1 MSVID
6 ITQEPDA
13 LVKNIVSVAI
23 DHRHPWV
30 GDWSA
35 NFRRLA
41 GFTENDVPG
50 TNSTSGGQP
59 ITPQPATQRFA
70 TSFNVTRNF
79 FYRLL
84 GRVMPALVRYQV
96 LSATRDED
104 DRDAAEIGAKYL
116 RSRTSADS
124 GDDFEPLVR
133 TVGYVFAGGP
143 AYYLVEPQ
151 YSEDGYPGGVRCS
164 DVMPTDLYKF
174 PGIIDANDSPAI
186 VLDARMSQTQIQ
198 ARYPKLASQ
207 IKSWGEIAGATWP
220 EDVDFTIMSP
230 CIDKGVYTVR
240 RLLMRPNNLH
250 PEGMEHISIV
260 GLDGISEVR
269 DTLDTYDKMYPVVT
283 FADIPMGPFSEDR
296 GRMTISSKMQRV
308 LDIALSKS
316 LDITLGG
323 PQNIVGIPVT
333 SSITPDDFTNRAWFF
348 YDLIPGQELKIDQ
361 APGMGN
367 LSEVV
372 DIAMRFMA
380 EVHAQNPSSRG
391 QSSGPR
397 QSGRALEHL
406 TQMDVAVDEPFLAM
420 IRRAVARVG
429 KRILGEAK
437 RTLPDDYKFAAMG
450 KYQRHQMA
458 SFKAANLREGF
469 DVRVMPGGA
478 LPDDKGSKAQLVIKG
493 LGNISLFS
501 DAPEA
506 IRAREIMG
514 LNIDGEEMYEINQEE
529 EQIIRTENDK
539 IGKGTMPEVNPWAH
553 NHVLHMLKH
562 KQAQIRREALGPV
575 DPEIKQTAQEHYEE
589 HKAVIDGEMQKQA
602 MMQQQMAQA
611 AQSPA

>member
-1 MSVID
+1 MSVIN
-6 ITQEPDA
+6 IGQEPETLA
-13 LVKNIVSVAI
+13 KKIVSVAI
-23 DHRHPWV
+23 EHRAPWV
-30 GDWSA
+30 EGWA
-35 NFRRLA
+35 PNFRYLA
-41 GFTENDVPG
+41 GFTENDLPG
-50 TNSTSGGQP
+50 ASTTSNGQP
-59 ITPQPATQRFA
+59 INPQPATQRYV
-70 TSFNVTRNF
+70 TSFNVSRNF

-151 YSEDGYPGGVRCS
+151 YATDGYPGGVRCS
-164 DVMPTDLYKF
+164 DVMPTDLYAF
-174 PGIIDANDSPAI
+174 PGILNINDSPAI
-186 VLDARMSQTQIQ
+186 VIDERLSQTQIQ
-198 ARYPKLASQ
+198 DRYPKLVSQ
-207 IKSWGEIAGATWP
+207 IKSWGELPGAKWP
-220 EDVDFTIMSP
+220 EDVDFELMSP
-230 CIDKGVYTVR
+230 CLSKGVYTVR
-240 RLLMRPNNLH
+240 RLLMRPNTQH

-260 GLDGISEVR
+260 GLDGISEIR
-269 DTLDTYDKMYPVVT
+269 ETLDTYDKNYPVVS
-283 FADIPMGPFSEDR
+283 FSDIPMGPFIEDR
-296 GRMTISSKMQRV
+296 GRMAISAKMQRV

-323 PQNIVGIPVT
+323 PQNIVGIPVA
-333 SSITPDDFTNRAWFF
+333 SSITPDDFTNKAWMF

-367 LSEVV
+367 LGEVV
-372 DIAMRFMA
+372 EIAMRFMA
-380 EVHAQNPSSRG
+380 EVHAQNPASRG
-391 QSSGPR
+391 QSAGAR
-397 QSGRALEHL
+397 QSGRAMEHL

-420 IRRAVARVG
+420 IRRSVARVG

-437 RTLPDDYKFAAMG
+437 RTLPDDYQFAAMG

-458 SFKAANLREGF
+458 SFKASNLRDGF

-478 LPDDKGSKAQLVIKG
+478 LPDDKGTKTQLVIKG
-493 LGNISLFS
+493 LGDTSLFS

-506 IRAREIMG
+506 VRAREILG
-514 LNIDGEEMYEINQEE
+514 LNVDGEEMYEINQEE
-529 EQIIRTENDK
+529 EQIIRTESAMIDK
-539 IGKGTMPEVNPWAH
+539 GVMPEVSWSH
-553 NHVLHMLKH
+553 NHTLHMAKH
-562 KQAQIRREALGPV
+562 KQAHIKREALGKV
-575 DPEIKQTAQEHYEE
+575 DPEIKQIAKDHYEA
-589 HKAVIDGEMQKQA
+589 HQAVIDGEMQKQV